1 MFLNYGHCAG
11 TVVVTALICGAG
23 LAGCG
28 PAASSP
34 DRVRREAATLVLP
47 EPGRYRAET
56 RLVGLDLPGTAPAEA
71 RLLRDRMAQV
81 QPQVRTFCLTAA
93 EAEEGFAPML
103 RHLQQGDC
111 TADRFEASQTRISA
125 ELTCAAPFRAG
136 ARIGIE
142 GTAGPRRSDIDLT
155 IRQTGPDIPG
165 GELRMRL
172 TVQTRWSGRC

>member
-1 MFLNYGHCAG
+1 MFLNHARGAG
-11 TVVVTALICGAG
+11 AAFVTALIGTAG

-28 PAASSP
+28 QAAPSP
-34 DRVRREAATLVLP
+34 DRVRQEAAELVLP
-47 EPGRYRAET
+47 EPGRYRSET
-56 RLVGLDLPGTAPAEA
+56 WLVGIDLPGAAPAEA

-81 QPQVRTFCLTAA
+81 PPQVRTFCLTAA
-93 EAEEGFAPML
+93 EAAEGFGPML

-111 TADRFEASQTRISA
+111 TADRFEASQARISA
-125 ELTCAAPFRAG
+125 QLTCAAPFETG

-172 TVQTRWSGRC
+172 AVQTRWSGRC